1 MIILKNIISDS
12 SDNISIESK
21 NILFNWIIGKNILDV
36 NEILINK
43 IQMTLSI
50 FSEETQFKLRNN
62 NNEITFQ
69 QESIYDLIIDGYD
82 VESTDSKS
90 SVGPFRILK
99 GIISKKFH
107 PFLKDN
113 SGFMLKDT
121 INIESLTEYNNKVSV
136 YLDLIPKRTTIENYC
151 EEESNPMST
160 SSEDI
165 IASNIIYFG
174 STGTGKSHQVNEITK
189 EHNVT
194 QITFHP
200 EYDYNSFVGGY
211 KPTMNDKNEIEY
223 SFVPQAFT
231 NIYIKAWKNYVST
244 TESTEHFYLQ
254 IEEINRGNCAEIF
267 GDLFQLLDRDKNGYS
282 KYSVD
287 VSKEL
292 NDYLIK
298 QFGKN
303 EHNGLANG
311 KIKLPNN
318 LTIIATMNTSD
329 QSLFP
334 MDSAFKR
341 RWDWE
346 YVKIDYE
353 CQKSNFILM
362 LNSKDQYNWLNFL
375 LNVNKKILEV
385 TQSQDKQIGNWFLIP
400 KKDNKIIIEDNFI
413 NKVIFYLWNDVFKD
427 EDETIFI
434 KDKKT
439 IQYVDF
445 FTNNDSSELVKYLL
459 EEKLNL
465 KPIAVKNAIDD
476 G

>member
-292 NDYLIK
+292 AAQAY
-298 QFGKN
+298 
-303 EHNGLANG
+303 
-311 KIKLPNN
+311 
-318 LTIIATMNTSD
+318 
-329 QSLFP
+329 
-334 MDSAFKR
+334 
-341 RWDWE
+341 
-346 YVKIDYE
+346 
-353 CQKSNFILM
+353 
-362 LNSKDQYNWLNFL
+362 
-375 LNVNKKILEV
+375 
-385 TQSQDKQIGNWFLIP
+385 
-400 KKDNKIIIEDNFI
+400 
-413 NKVIFYLWNDVFKD
+413 
-427 EDETIFI
+427 
-434 KDKKT
+434 
-439 IQYVDF
+439 
-445 FTNNDSSELVKYLL
+445 
-459 EEKLNL
+459 
-465 KPIAVKNAIDD
+465 
-476 G
+476 